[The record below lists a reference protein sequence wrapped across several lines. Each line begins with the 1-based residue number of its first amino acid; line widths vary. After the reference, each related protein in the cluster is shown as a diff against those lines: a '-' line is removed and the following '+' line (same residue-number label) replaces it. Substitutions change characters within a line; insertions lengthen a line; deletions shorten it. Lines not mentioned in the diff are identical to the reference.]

1 MTCPSASMLR
11 LLSLALVALPLSSP
25 SPAQAQWQRCASQ
38 DEVCR
43 FEGQALVRYGAEG
56 RYAFL
61 VARNRVVCDVE
72 AFGGDPA
79 QGVVKQCDYSYD
91 LNRRETSSS
100 IPSRG
105 WTHCASENEYCRVPG
120 TARMRYG
127 ADNRYVYRNVTGDVL
142 CSAKVFGDPAYGE
155 HKTCEYQAAGRGYEN
170 VNHGRGWEYC
180 GSEGG
185 YCSFSGPGE
194 VRYGING
201 KFVVRHA
208 INGIPCA
215 LSAFGRDPAYGENK
229 QCFVRLGSR

>member
-1 MTCPSASMLR
+1 MTCPSASILR
-11 LLSLALVALPLSSP
+11 LLSLALVALPLSLP
-25 SPAQAQWQRCASQ
+25 SAAQAQWQRCASQ

-105 WTHCASENEYCRVPG
+105 WTQSTRPVSALPPPTLRRCWRSSPWRRASSSNR
-120 TARMRYG
+120 RM
-127 ADNRYVYRNVTGDVL
+127 
-142 CSAKVFGDPAYGE
+142 
-155 HKTCEYQAAGRGYEN
+155 H
-170 VNHGRGWEYC
+170 
-180 GSEGG
+180 
-185 YCSFSGPGE
+185 E
-194 VRYGING
+194 VRTSPAMMAISVPRA
-201 KFVVRHA
+201 KLSAAIMVASTVAATHA
-208 INGIPCA
+208 I
-215 LSAFGRDPAYGENK
+215 ST
-229 QCFVRLGSR
+229 

>member
-1 MTCPSASMLR
+1 MPCSTAKMLR
-11 LLSLALVALPLSSP
+11 LLCLALVALPLSSP

-56 RYAFL
+56 RYVFR

-105 WTHCASENEYCRVPG
+105 WTYCASENEYCRVPG

-127 ADNRYVYRNVTGDVL
+127 ADNRYVYGTSLMVSRARPRSLAIQRTANTR
-142 CSAKVFGDPAYGE
+142 PANTKPRDAAT
-155 HKTCEYQAAGRGYEN
+155 KT
-170 VNHGRGWEYC
+170 
-180 GSEGG
+180 
-185 YCSFSGPGE
+185 
-194 VRYGING
+194 
-201 KFVVRHA
+201 
-208 INGIPCA
+208 
-215 LSAFGRDPAYGENK
+215 
-229 QCFVRLGSR
+229 